1 MRCKAQRS
9 QGAPPLDS
17 CMGAAP
23 APREEMIYGLRP
35 LTPRGA
41 LCPSTPNFYITLRRA
56 LRLRPQHS
64 AHLYIKHGRASPST
78 TNNLS
83 RHFGVRRFYFADGL
97 TKPPSESSLTRCY
110 HIWKVIKLRNNGDG
124 AEMSRC
130 ERHRSHLDI
139 CAPKPHLRW
148 VPRSAPSPFVPMRS
162 CFGHVNEQH
171 DKACLSTMFLFNLHR
186 GRVFAHA
193 CKSRRAK

>member
-1 MRCKAQRS
+1 
-9 QGAPPLDS
+9 
-17 CMGAAP
+17 MGQVP
-23 APREEMIYGLRP
+23 
-35 LTPRGA
+35 
-41 LCPSTPNFYITLRRA
+41 
-56 LRLRPQHS
+56 
-64 AHLYIKHGRASPST
+64 PST

-110 HIWKVIKLRNNGDG
+110 HIWKVIKLRDNGDG

-171 DKACLSTMFLFNLHR
+171 DKACLSTMFLFRRRNYAPLTQTCTVGEFSPTLASR
-186 GRVFAHA
+186 GALSE
-193 CKSRRAK
+193 CRATP